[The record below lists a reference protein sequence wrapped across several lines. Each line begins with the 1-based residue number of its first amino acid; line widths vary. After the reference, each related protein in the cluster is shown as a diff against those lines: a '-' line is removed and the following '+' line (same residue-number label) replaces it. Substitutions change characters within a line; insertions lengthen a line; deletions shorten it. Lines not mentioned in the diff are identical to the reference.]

1 MIIYQKF
8 VMDEL
13 FFSPFLANA
22 LLGSIDLIFS
32 ISLGL
37 ITFCKDGWFCKDTL
51 KGKSCYLANF
61 TDYFINFG
69 KLDIICFIS
78 SICFKLVIY
87 ILNIYT
93 IYYLGPN
100 HILLIFIVGKF
111 IENELEGQE
120 NIVANYIL
128 FSLLLIFFIFYL
140 EIFELDFCG
149 INHNTKQNIETRAL
163 VEASTNGKLM
173 EKLTIKENMEDDVN
187 GSFSLDSSVNSDD
200 NNSDTSEAKI
210 SEKH

>member
-1 MIIYQKF
+1 M
-8 VMDEL
+8 
-13 FFSPFLANA
+13 
-22 LLGSIDLIFS
+22 
-32 ISLGL
+32 
-37 ITFCKDGWFCKDTL
+37 
-51 KGKSCYLANF
+51 
-61 TDYFINFG
+61 
-69 KLDIICFIS
+69 
-78 SICFKLVIY
+78 
-87 ILNIYT
+87 
-93 IYYLGPN
+93 GPN

-120 NIVANYIL
+120 NIVSNYIL

-210 SEKH
+210 LEKY